1 MNAYKCP
8 VLLGKIHCD
17 NGRTFLRNNF
27 DEIVHVEKDDAIV
40 LKEMNGYLSFEE
52 IAQKCGYDKDIV
64 ENVFDKYKGK
74 RSLVSLYEWN
84 SLHWCS
90 NCHTYVTDVKCGI
103 CKKKTQK
110 LIFSPPCDPSLCS
123 PAERALINE
132 KANECGLQ
140 MPDDAFYIVNT
151 GVYNGEFFWEV
162 AYSGKVIFRLDFSN
176 EEPSSWSIN
185 LLVEKIEILQL
196 PLSCDSQEQM
206 QRVFL
211 ANALKQE
218 FLISNAMDF
227 IEYAYGIFNSKPL
240 LYFSAGKESMVI
252 YSLLKHMK
260 KNANVL
266 TVTTGVDFP
275 EDYQFMRQMQKVLSQ
290 DEQFTNYFFESDGNE
305 AIEYLNSVGKLSI
318 SDPWCRLL
326 IKKKQKNLGTK
337 HIYHGENF
345 VAFEGTRW
353 YETNF
358 RRSNPMVNILQEYPN
373 QVWVSPII
381 GWTSFDVWVYLL
393 SKQELVNPV
402 YSLGFQRTTCWLCP
416 AVNPYAIYLSKKYYP
431 DLWDKIKD
439 CKLDAFAG
447 KDDREVIY

>member
-176 EEPSSWSIN
+176 EEPSSWS
-185 LLVEKIEILQL
+185 
-196 PLSCDSQEQM
+196 
-206 QRVFL
+206 
-211 ANALKQE
+211 
-218 FLISNAMDF
+218 
-227 IEYAYGIFNSKPL
+227 
-240 LYFSAGKESMVI
+240 
-252 YSLLKHMK
+252 MK
-260 KNANVL
+260 KARFCNFHYLAIL
-266 TVTTGVDFP
+266 RSKCKG
-275 EDYQFMRQMQKVLSQ
+275 
-290 DEQFTNYFFESDGNE
+290 YF
-305 AIEYLNSVGKLSI
+305 
-318 SDPWCRLL
+318 
-326 IKKKQKNLGTK
+326 
-337 HIYHGENF
+337 
-345 VAFEGTRW
+345 
-353 YETNF
+353 
-358 RRSNPMVNILQEYPN
+358 
-373 QVWVSPII
+373 
-381 GWTSFDVWVYLL
+381 
-393 SKQELVNPV
+393 
-402 YSLGFQRTTCWLCP
+402 
-416 AVNPYAIYLSKKYYP
+416 
-431 DLWDKIKD
+431 
-439 CKLDAFAG
+439 
-447 KDDREVIY
+447 